1 MKSAGNHP
9 CTVYLHSASLEQVRP
24 WPMSVLLPT
33 GNRQYLIFSL
43 VIALLAGLLYLPG
56 LPGEF
61 MFDDIPNI
69 VNNASIQLKHLS
81 ASGLLEVIATPQI
94 SGQMRSLPTL
104 TFALDYWRAGGADPA
119 TFKSTNILIH
129 ALTAFALAWM
139 FRSLLLAAGREEQ
152 RVKWL
157 APALALAWAIH
168 PLQVSSVLYA
178 VQRLQTMGTLFLVL
192 ALLAYLQARRAQI
205 DGRSGRTGMMV
216 TLLLWAMAMSCKE
229 DSALFPAYTL
239 AMELTVLRFAAADF
253 ALSTRLRRGYML
265 ASVAG
270 AALYCFVIVP
280 HFWRWETYS
289 GRDFSTPERLLT
301 EARVL
306 CLYLWQIVLPL
317 PSHMPF
323 YYDWLQPS
331 RSLLQPWTTLTS
343 IAVVLALLGTAW
355 RLRSRQPFFA
365 LGVFLFFGAH
375 FITSNVIALELAYEH
390 RNNFALIGAVLAI
403 SSLLAQLGLRL
414 RLRPAQQAATVC
426 LLLLAL
432 GTATVLRAH
441 SWSSNLLFAQAS
453 TEAAPSSPRAWI
465 QLCASYFE
473 GGGGPNPANPNL
485 DKAIRACS
493 AGTAA
498 APDSLNNP
506 ALLIVLKT
514 LRGSI
519 TPQDWALFQ
528 QRLEIVR
535 MTPDNSRAPLILK
548 HFAEEGVGIDK
559 QRLLGVLATL
569 TRRASLEPY
578 DLSSIG
584 YFVMNKLEEPDQAM
598 PYFTKAIQQ
607 ASPQDPFPQQLAAEL
622 RAKGRPDLAWTIEHA
637 GQNRQARIMG
647 NPVEANP

>member
-1 MKSAGNHP
+1 
-9 CTVYLHSASLEQVRP
+9 
-24 WPMSVLLPT
+24 MSVPAST
-33 GNRQYLIFSL
+33 GTRQFLIIGL
-43 VIALLAGLLYLPG
+43 VLALLASLVFLPG

-61 MFDDIPNI
+61 VFDDIPNI
-69 VNNASIQLKHLS
+69 VNNTSIQLKHLS
-81 ASGLLEVIATPQI
+81 VDGLLGVLATPQI
-94 SGQMRSLPTL
+94 SGQTRILPTL
-104 TFALDYWRAGGADPA
+104 TFALDYWRGGGADPA
-119 TFKSTNILIH
+119 TFKTTNILIQ
-129 ALTAFALAWM
+129 ALTTFALAWLY
-139 FRSLLLAAGREEQ
+139 RSVLLVTGIQETRARWMAA
-152 RVKWL
+152 
-157 APALALAWAIH
+157 ALALAWAVH

-205 DGRSGRTGMMV
+205 AGQSGRTGLLITV
-216 TLLLWAMAMSCKE
+216 LLWAAALSCKE
-229 DSALFPAYTL
+229 DSALLPAFTL
-239 AMELTVLRFAAADF
+239 SLELTLLHFAASDTGLA
-253 ALSTRLRRGYML
+253 TRLRRGYLL
-265 ASVAG
+265 ACIAG
-270 AALYCFVIVP
+270 AAFYIFVVVP
-280 HFWRWETYS
+280 HYWQWDAYG
-289 GRDFSTPERLLT
+289 GRDFSTLERLLT
-301 EARVL
+301 EARVM
-306 CLYLWQIVLPL
+306 CLYLWQIVLPM

-331 RSLLQPWTTLTS
+331 HSLLQPWTTLAS
-343 IAVVLALLGTAW
+343 SVVILGLLTIAW
-355 RLRSRQPFFA
+355 RLRNRQPLFA
-365 LGVFLFFGAH
+365 LGVFLYFSAH
-375 FITSNVIALELAYEH
+375 FIASNVIALELAYEH
-390 RNNFALIGAVLAI
+390 RNHFALIGAVLAI

-622 RAKGRPDLAWTIEHA
+622 RAKGRPDLALIIEHA
-637 GQNRQARIMG
+637 GQNRQARVRG
-647 NPVEANP
+647 DPVEANP